1 MNKIRGLSIPSA
13 LDELCKP
20 RRTALLVYDM
30 QIGICS
36 QIREGARIVERCAV
50 ALAAARRAGM
60 RIVFTRHL
68 SCPKNWMGTTQ
79 LRTAMAWQRT
89 ADPEAVKSWFLR
101 GAPASEIA
109 PELRPSA
116 DELVLDKLSMSAFEG
131 TPLSYV
137 LKDCD
142 ILGVAIVGIA
152 LEIGIEPTVRH
163 ATDLGFVP
171 IVLADACGIGNAE
184 AGTRSLHTMRFVGE
198 AIISDVDSF
207 SQLLAATEVGSSG
220 HWVISR

>member
-1 MNKIRGLSIPSA
+1 VKQIPGLSIPSG
-13 LDELCKP
+13 LEELCEP

-36 QIREGARIVERCAV
+36 QIRESARIIDRCAV

-60 RIVFTRHL
+60 RVVFTRHL

-89 ADPEAVKSWFLR
+89 ADPETVKSWFLS
-101 GAPASEIA
+101 GAPSFEIV

-137 LKDCD
+137 LKDCG
-142 ILGVAIVGIA
+142 ILGFAIVGIA

-171 IVLADACGIGNAE
+171 IVLMDACGIGNAE
-184 AGTRSLHTMRFVGE
+184 AGARSLHTMRFVGE
-198 AIISDVDSF
+198 AIISDVESF
-207 SQLLAATEVGSSG
+207 SRLLEATEFGS
-220 HWVISR
+220 

>member
-1 MNKIRGLSIPSA
+1 VKQIRGLCIPSGIE
-13 LDELCKP
+13 ELCEP

-36 QIREGARIVERCAV
+36 QIREGARVTERCAV

-60 RIVFTRHL
+60 RVVFTRHL

-79 LRTAMAWQRT
+79 LRTGMAWQRT
-89 ADPEAVKSWFLR
+89 VDPEAVKPWFPR
-101 GAPASEIA
+101 GAPAFEIV

-152 LEIGIEPTVRH
+152 LEIGVEPTVRH

-171 IVLADACGIGNAE
+171 IVLTDACGIGNAE
-184 AGTRSLHTMRFVGE
+184 AGARSLHTMRFVGE

-207 SQLLAATEVGSSG
+207 SRLLEATEFGS
-220 HWVISR
+220 

>member
-1 MNKIRGLSIPSA
+1 VKQIRGLSIPST
-13 LDELCKP
+13 LEELCEP

-30 QIGICS
+30 QSGICS
-36 QIREGARIVERCAV
+36 QIREGAGIVERCAV

-60 RIVFTRHL
+60 RVVFTRHQT
-68 SCPKNWMGTTQ
+68 CPKNWMGTTQ

-89 ADPEAVKSWFLR
+89 SDPEAVKSSFLR
-101 GAPASEIA
+101 GASASEIV
-109 PELRPSA
+109 PELRPTA

-131 TPLSYV
+131 TPLSYA

-142 ILGVAIVGIA
+142 ILGVAVVGIA

-184 AGTRSLHTMRFVGE
+184 AGARALHTMRFVGE
-198 AIISDVDSF
+198 AIISEVDSF
-207 SQLLAATEVGSSG
+207 SRLVEAKRTA
-220 HWVISR
+220 R

>member
-1 MNKIRGLSIPSA
+1 MKQFHGLSIPSA
-13 LDELCKP
+13 LDELCEP

-30 QIGICS
+30 QVGICS
-36 QIREGARIVERCAV
+36 QIREGARVVERCAV
-50 ALAAARRAGM
+50 ALAAARHAGM
-60 RIVFTRHL
+60 RVVFTRHL

-79 LRTAMAWQRT
+79 LRSAMAWQRT
-89 ADPEAVKSWFLR
+89 VDPEAVKPWFLR
-101 GAPASEIA
+101 GAATFEIV
-109 PELRPSA
+109 PDLRPSA
-116 DELVLDKLSMSAFEG
+116 DELILDKLSMSAFEG

-184 AGTRSLHTMRFVGE
+184 AGARSLNTMRFVGE
-198 AIISDVDSF
+198 AILSEVDSF
-207 SQLLAATEVGSSG
+207 SRLLEAPGSG
-220 HWVISR
+220 

>member
-1 MNKIRGLSIPSA
+1 MKQIRGLSIPSG
-13 LDELCKP
+13 LEELCDP

-36 QIREGARIVERCAV
+36 QIREGARIIERCAV

-60 RIVFTRHL
+60 RVVFTRHL
-68 SCPKNWMGTTQ
+68 SCPTDWMGTTQ

-101 GAPASEIA
+101 GAPSSDVV

-142 ILGVAIVGIA
+142 ILGFAIAGIA

-171 IVLADACGIGNAE
+171 IVLADACGIGDAE
-184 AGTRSLHTMRFVGE
+184 AGARSLHTMSFVGE

-207 SQLLAATEVGSSG
+207 SRLLEATKLGDA
-220 HWVISR
+220 RA